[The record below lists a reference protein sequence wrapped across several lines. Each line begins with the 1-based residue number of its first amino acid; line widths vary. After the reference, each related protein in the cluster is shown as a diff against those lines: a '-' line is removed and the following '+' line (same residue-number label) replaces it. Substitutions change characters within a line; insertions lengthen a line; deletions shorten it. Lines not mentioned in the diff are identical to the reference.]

1 MRGSALL
8 LDLFKRQRRGACT
21 AWHATSRRRRGPL
34 ITLQTVLHY
43 SAGYSSRSTEFFGFK
58 SRKTLLQFKIVL

>member
-1 MRGSALL
+1 MRGSAPL
-8 LDLFKRQRRGACT
+8 LDLFKRQRPGACT
-21 AWHATSRRRRGPL
+21 AWRTTSRTAARPL

-58 SRKTLLQFKIVL
+58 SGKTLLQFKIVL